1 MMKALHY
8 DADGDILSV
17 TFAECTDGSHTGLE
31 LTDNIILYIDPVAR
45 QPLTLILSGYQ
56 AMQQL
61 HGERPF
67 RLDRMESIPNN
78 LRGLVLVLLQQPPL
92 NQFLQIVESAS
103 PVDIDIRLLSVFSP
117 MVLPSL
123 AIS

>member
-1 MMKALHY
+1 MKAIHY

-31 LTDNIILYIDPVAR
+31 LADNIILYIDPVTR

-56 AMQQL
+56 AMQEF
-61 HGERPF
+61 HGERPI
-67 RLDRMESIPNN
+67 RLDRVERIPND
-78 LRGLVLVLLQQPPL
+78 LRALVFTLLQQPPL

-103 PVDIDIRLLSVFSP
+103 SGELDVRLVAIFSP
-117 MVLPSL
+117 MILPSL
-123 AIS
+123 AVS